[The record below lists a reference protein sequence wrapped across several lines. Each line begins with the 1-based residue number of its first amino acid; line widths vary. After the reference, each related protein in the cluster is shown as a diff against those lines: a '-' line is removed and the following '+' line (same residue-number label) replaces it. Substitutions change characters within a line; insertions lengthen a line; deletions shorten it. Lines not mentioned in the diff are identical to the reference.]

1 MNVLITGCSRGIGF
15 GLLEHYLQD
24 SKVTRVWAV
33 TTSADRLKALGAQ
46 YDGKLKVVSAQ
57 VSEESSKKTL
67 AAALGT
73 EPLDLLIN
81 CAGTYPEEP
90 GYFEQIGWNFFTEG
104 FQVNVGTAVFTTQA
118 CLPSLLR
125 AKSAKV
131 ISITSLMGSIAD
143 TTSGGSYAYRMSK
156 AALNMFNKTFSND
169 YPALTA
175 VVLHPGWVKT
185 DMGGSSAPTE
195 VAESVAGMTRVI
207 AALKL
212 DQTGRFYDFEG
223 DEIPW

>member
-1 MNVLITGCSRGIGF
+1 MNVLITGCSRGIGL
-15 GLLEHYLQD
+15 GLLEHYLND
-24 SKVTRVWAV
+24 AKVTRVWAV
-33 TTSADRLKALGAQ
+33 TTSADRLLALGLK
-46 YDGKLKVVSAQ
+46 YGSKLKVISAQ
-57 VSEESSKKTL
+57 VSLESAKQTITQSL
-67 AAALGT
+67 AGDA
-73 EPLDLLIN
+73 LDLLIN
-81 CAGTYPEEP
+81 CAGIYPEEP
-90 GYFEQIGWNFFTEG
+90 GSFAQIDWKFFEEG

-118 CLPSLLR
+118 CLPALLK
-125 AKSAKV
+125 AKNAKV
-131 ISITSLMGSIAD
+131 VSITSLMGSIGD

-169 YPALTA
+169 YPSLTA

-195 VAESVAGMTRVI
+195 ITESVAGMTNVI
-207 AALKL
+207 ASLKP